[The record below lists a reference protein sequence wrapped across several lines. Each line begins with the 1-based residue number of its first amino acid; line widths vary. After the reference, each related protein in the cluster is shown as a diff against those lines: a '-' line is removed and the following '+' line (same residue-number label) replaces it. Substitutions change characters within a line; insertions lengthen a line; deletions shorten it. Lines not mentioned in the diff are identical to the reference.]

1 MKDDEDII
9 YLGAGPGAAILL
21 GAALVPLRESTTASN
36 LTYPF
41 LLLIIVIAELGG
53 WGPALAT
60 AVVSSLA
67 LNFFLTRPYLT
78 LMIHGKDDVIA
89 FLGLAACGL
98 VVSAFAKQRG
108 ARLERARA
116 GRRAP

>member
-21 GAALVPLRESTTASN
+21 GAALVPIREATSASN
-36 LTYPF
+36 LTFPF
-41 LLLIIVIAELGG
+41 LILIIVIAELGG

-60 AVVSSLA
+60 AVASSLS
-67 LNFFLTRPYLT
+67 LNFFLTKPYLN

-89 FLGLAACGL
+89 FLGLATCGF
-98 VVSAFAKQRG
+98 VVSAFA
-108 ARLERARA
+108 
-116 GRRAP
+116 RRRVTSLK